1 MDTTLRI
8 LGLAL
13 AFGFITA
20 LVVFVVTK
28 FKVTKLIYGAYILFA
43 LALLAAFWSF
53 VGPNTN
59 GWDDLIFM
67 VNAMILAAAGV
78 LYLIGLW
85 IFNLIRRKR

>member
-1 MDTTLRI
+1 MDSTLRI

-20 LVVFVVTK
+20 LIVFVVSK

-43 LALLAAFWSF
+43 LAALAAFWSF

-85 IFNLIRRKR
+85 IFTALRKKR

>member
-13 AFGFITA
+13 AFGLVTA
-20 LVVFVVTK
+20 LVVFVVSK

-43 LALLAAFWSF
+43 LAGLAAFWSI

-67 VNAMILAAAGV
+67 VNAMILAASGV

-85 IFNLIRRKR
+85 IFTAIRKRR